1 MGSSTDGHGG
11 GCKAAAGGVD
21 TSVASSNASSNGG
34 RISSE
39 RRKRYGGGNALYL
52 VPLSFNV
59 ALASAHSPIHG
70 SSAGSNNGG
79 MVDRS
84 SSRERR
90 SEADDSASNGRSTVG
105 DPGSKAVGVVGV
117 SRHSRQRG
125 SNNAAAGGGEP
136 RGGSSALYPVHLLAT
151 GRCSSRERRSE
162 AEDSDSNGRSTV
174 GDTGGDTRH
183 SRHRCS
189 GALDSGAAGSCSGL
203 DVDISSDG
211 HVTVGSMGGRS
222 PGQLQ
227 QPR

>member
-11 GCKAAAGGVD
+11 GCKAAAGVVD
-21 TSVASSNASSNGG
+21 TSVASSNASSNGV

-52 VPLSFNV
+52 VPLSYNV

-79 MVDRS
+79 MDDRS

-105 DPGSKAVGVVGV
+105 VP
-117 SRHSRQRG
+117 
-125 SNNAAAGGGEP
+125 
-136 RGGSSALYPVHLLAT
+136 
-151 GRCSSRERRSE
+151 
-162 AEDSDSNGRSTV
+162 
-174 GDTGGDTRH
+174 GGDTRR

-189 GALDSGAAGSCSGL
+189 SGEGSNGVGVVSTVSRAAPEPDHGCGL
-203 DVDISSDG
+203 
-211 HVTVGSMGGRS
+211 RL
-222 PGQLQ
+222 PL
-227 QPR
+227 